1 MRNVGVNLRVSFFR
15 CGTTTLMSWIS
26 SSVESTTSDDA
37 VDSGAGPEP
46 LVPFVMVLSVRGA
59 SSSLRFLDAGS
70 SGVDFRKS
78 DT

>member
-1 MRNVGVNLRVSFFR
+1 
-15 CGTTTLMSWIS
+15 
-26 SSVESTTSDDA
+26 
-37 VDSGAGPEP
+37 
-46 LVPFVMVLSVRGA
+46 MVLSVRGA